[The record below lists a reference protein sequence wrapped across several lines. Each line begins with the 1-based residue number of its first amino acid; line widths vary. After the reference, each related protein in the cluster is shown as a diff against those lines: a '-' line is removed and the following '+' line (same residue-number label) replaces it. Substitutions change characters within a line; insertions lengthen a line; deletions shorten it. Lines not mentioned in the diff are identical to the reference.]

1 MPNRAE
7 FRVLIVED
15 GAVDR
20 MVYRI
25 MLARRSSV
33 ALAITLAADGE
44 AGLKA
49 LHGGTFDCML
59 LDHDLPD
66 MTGLELLEQVASPD
80 GKLPCPVVMVTG
92 RSEPQIREEAKRR
105 GVGAVLLKDE
115 LDDTRLRAA
124 IDSVIGAPD
133 APAPAAVPASPSRER
148 EPARM
153 LSIAEAKQALAATFG
168 VSPASVEIIIH
179 A

>member
-1 MPNRAE
+1 MANRAE
-7 FRVLIVED
+7 LRVLIIED

-25 MLARRSSV
+25 MLARRSS
-33 ALAITLAADGE
+33 APLAITLAADGE

-49 LHGGTFDCML
+49 LRGGRFDCVL

-66 MTGLELLEQVASPD
+66 MTGLELLAQITGGD
-80 GKLPCPVVMVTG
+80 GKPPCPVVMVTG
-92 RSEPQIREEAKRR
+92 RNEEQIAQEAKRR
-105 GVGAVLLKDE
+105 GVGELLLKDE

-124 IDSVIGAPD
+124 IDAVIGARTFD
-133 APAPAAVPASPSRER
+133 APAPVAPVRSP
-148 EPARM
+148 EPERM
-153 LSIAEAKQALAATFG
+153 LSIAEAKHRLAATFG
-168 VSPASVEIIIH
+168 VSPTSVEIIIH